1 MLLSLGTN
9 QRSQLTRATVFYVAP
24 FKSPLVH
31 FAFLTSVLYFNLL
44 TLCFLWSQQKQ
55 TSLLQWDKCHFFFFA
70 HNLSL
75 KPKRSMCQGA
85 EAWLSLFYWSLS
97 SQLPSCFC
105 TEYKLPPHSQPTD
118 VWGEG
123 GVRVEMFRAALWEL
137 LRVILR
143 NVGRRRRLRGSG
155 CSEE

>member
-55 TSLLQWDKCHFFFFA
+55 TSLLQWDKCHFFFFLPITFHSNQRGA
-70 HNLSL
+70 CVRALRPDSPFFTDLSHHSYRHVSVLSINCHLTRNLQMFGG
-75 KPKRSMCQGA
+75 K
-85 EAWLSLFYWSLS
+85 
-97 SQLPSCFC
+97 
-105 TEYKLPPHSQPTD
+105 
-118 VWGEG
+118 EG
-123 GVRVEMFRAALWEL
+123 CEWK
-137 LRVILR
+137 
-143 NVGRRRRLRGSG
+143 
-155 CSEE
+155 CSEPLSGSCSESFWET